1 MLKQN
6 WKICMT
12 TFDMMVMAR
21 KNKFILWHLNN
32 VLFVNF
38 LENWNFL
45 ENQNIPNELILKKN
59 YLQDCY
65 KTNYSK
71 CTK

>member
-1 MLKQN
+1 
-6 WKICMT
+6 MT

>member
-1 MLKQN
+1 
-6 WKICMT
+6 
-12 TFDMMVMAR
+12 MVMAR
-21 KNKFILWHLNN
+21 KNKFIYIDLCKAVVAINVPWWCLNK

-38 LENWNFL
+38 LENCT
-45 ENQNIPNELILKKN
+45 NQNIPNELILRKN
-59 YLQDCY
+59 YLQYCY